1 MKWKLLPLIILMTAL
16 TAFAAAGG
24 EQTRVLIVDG
34 FSNHDW
40 KRTTACLTELLAR
53 HGGYSV
59 DVSTFPRRRSSGRTR
74 SMESEFRNYDVVI
87 QNTNGGT
94 QGPEWGATAKNLE
107 QYLKEGGGMLAFHS
121 ANNAFPQWP
130 EYNRMIGLGWRPGIT
145 EPPLIVTDDGA
156 VLRLPPGE
164 GGPTSHGARI
174 DALVTRLGNHPM
186 HAGLPRQW
194 RAADIEVYRY
204 TRAPP
209 NRCRCSPT
217 RGNPPRGSIS
227 RSNGRYGTAK
237 EGCTPPRWGTSGPE
251 TPLLKGVQ
259 CAGFPDPAF
268 PRPGL
273 AGRKAGGWD
282 CSADFPSP
290 DKTSLRTSPAVS
302 PAPLHES
309 GRQPERLRTGSFIP
323 AIRTTI
329 RRTVRKGFPHS
340 QQRFRQALQMDECH

>member
-16 TAFAAAGG
+16 TAFAAAEG

-59 DVSTFPRRRSSGRTR
+59 DVSTFPAGAPQEER
-74 SMESEFRNYDVVI
+74 EAWNPEFRNYDVVI

-94 QGPEWGATAKNLE
+94 QGPEWGATAKKSLE

-130 EYNRMIGLGWRPGIT
+130 EYNRMIGLGWRPRDYGT
-145 EPPLIVTDDGA
+145 SVIVTDDGA

-174 DALVTRLGNHPM
+174 DALVTRLDNHPM

-204 TRAPP
+204 TRGPAEQVQVLSYAREPATGLNFP
-209 NRCRCSPT
+209 IEWT
-217 RGNPPRGSIS
+217 V
-227 RSNGRYGTAK
+227 RYGK
-237 EGCTPPRWGTSGPE
+237 GRVYTSTLGHVWPGD
-251 TPLLKGVQ
+251 PALKGVQ
-259 CAGFPDPAF
+259 CAGFQTLLFRALDW
-268 PRPGL
+268 L
-273 AGRKAGGWD
+273 AGKPVDGTVP
-282 CSADFPSP
+282 ADFPSP

-302 PAPLHES
+302 PAPAS
-309 GRQPERLRTGSFIP
+309 
-323 AIRTTI
+323 
-329 RRTVRKGFPHS
+329 
-340 QQRFRQALQMDECH
+340 

>member
-59 DVSTFPRRRSSGRTR
+59 DVSTFPAGAPQEER
-74 SMESEFRNYDVVI
+74 EAWNPEFRNYDVVI

-94 QGPEWGATAKNLE
+94 QGPEWGATAKKSLE

-130 EYNRMIGLGWRPGIT
+130 EYNRMIGLGWRPRDYGT
-145 EPPLIVTDDGA
+145 SLIVTDDGA

-204 TRAPP
+204 TRGPAEQVQVL
-209 NRCRCSPT
+209 SYA
-217 RGNPPRGSIS
+217 RGSIS
-227 RSNGRYGTAK
+227 RSNGRYGTAR

-251 TPLLKGVQ
+251 TPLLK
-259 CAGFPDPAF
+259 A
-268 PRPGL
+268 
-273 AGRKAGGWD
+273 
-282 CSADFPSP
+282 CSAPDFRPCFSAP
-290 DKTSLRTSPAVS
+290 WTGWPESRWMGLFRRTSRP
-302 PAPLHES
+302 
-309 GRQPERLRTGSFIP
+309 RTRHP
-323 AIRTTI
+323 
-329 RRTVRKGFPHS
+329 
-340 QQRFRQALQMDECH
+340 